1 MNRIIIERM
10 KKVDE
15 NEIQNLLTGWLV
27 AHGW

>member
-1 MNRIIIERM
+1 MNKIIIERM